1 MTYSQ
6 QFQDRTNS
14 YNQDLQRQ
22 WDSATSNYQVEVANA
37 GQAGEGMRALGALAT
52 LAGTKLEERK
62 NYLINQSKLKY
73 FNEGLRL
80 AEQGFEF
87 PDPNTPESEAE
98 FDLRLDQAIEA
109 RRNGMSVEFGHRILN
124 IGEHDRRHLQ
134 QGLVAY
140 ATTQFTPEAKQI
152 IKDEGLDVSTNA
164 NVAGSVSRA
173 TTMWMNNNFMNFDE
187 DIVLGALQKLQKKQA
202 ALRQEYTGLNNIRL
216 SEERLEGL
224 KYEIASGDT
233 DPQQALKFI
242 QTLTNPKD
250 GKPYNMADANKI
262 LQNHLKYL
270 ATNNALSDKVKD
282 SYFDFKPSWGGGK
295 TLGDLKKGFKSEIE
309 SLQIEA
315 ESKFADED
323 ATKRATAA
331 QLDANE
337 IIQRAD
343 EMIANGNRPDNQW
356 QSDELRAWRDKHA
369 GQSENWVSKIY
380 TAAELSQANRLIDV
394 NEIIDTSGYIVD
406 THPLLYGLSVKD
418 RTNLTNSGFIKKE
431 TEVPE
436 IERALSAQQKVL
448 DARIADVGATAGE
461 TPGTFNF
468 KGSQIKLKQ
477 DRAWRRLIK
486 QNVLRGD
493 DYISAI
499 DNAAE
504 KILSSYTKDPKTE
517 TQVIEPKFAE
527 ISADRVF
534 TSSREDTRRLIRAVS
549 DNPDA
554 PAGSHEIPTGVFEH
568 EKRRQQGMETDYH
581 PLIVNVADRIPNMS
595 RHDVAKW
602 FHRVGAQK
610 YTAPQIE
617 DYKDLKPFGVRVDK
631 LLSYGG
637 PAFIEQAKVETGSSA
652 VTYGDPEALHPGLTP
667 TNDDLFIAIGI
678 NEGTRT
684 ADGGYTDAY
693 EGHTD
698 PGDGAANRGTFSA
711 REGTPQEADAKW
723 TGILNQTR
731 LKYRPALQ
739 EFGITPDM
747 PEYKALMFNI
757 MDLRVQAPAAVEDF
771 IKQIPE
777 ILAQGI
783 NADSLGEARANAFVN
798 PATGNLDTTFA
809 SFEELLKDQKARSM
823 TFVNRARG

>member
-37 GQAGEGMRALGALAT
+37 GQTGEGMRALGALAT

-62 NYLINQSKLKY
+62 KYLINQSKLKY

-109 RRNGMSVEFGHRILN
+109 RRNGKSVEFGHRILN

-164 NVAGSVSRA
+164 NIAGSVSRA

-187 DIVLGALQKLQKKQA
+187 DIVFGALQKLQKKQA

-216 SEERLEGL
+216 SEERLQGL
-224 KYEIASGDT
+224 KYEIGSGQT
-233 DPQQALKFI
+233 DPQQALKII

-270 ATNNALSDKVKD
+270 ATNNALSDEVKE

-295 TLGDLKKGFKSEIE
+295 KLGELKEGFLSEIE

-315 ESKFADED
+315 LSKFADED
-323 ATKRATAA
+323 ATRRATSAK
-331 QLDANE
+331 LDANGILE
-337 IIQRAD
+337 KAA
-343 EMIANGNRPDNQW
+343 EFLANGERVDNEW
-356 QSDELRAWRDKHA
+356 QSGQLKAWRVEHA
-369 GQSENWVSKIY
+369 GQDESWVSKLV
-380 TAAELSQANRLIDV
+380 TATELSQKNRLDDV
-394 NEIIDTSGYIVD
+394 NEIIDRNGYIVD
-406 THPLLYGLSVKD
+406 THPILLGLSRD
-418 RTNLTNSGFIKKE
+418 ARQGLTNFIKAENEVPGIEKAKKASQAILDAKIKKIASAWGESDREFTLEGLEIKKE
-431 TEVPE
+431 
-436 IERALSAQQKVL
+436 
-448 DARIADVGATAGE
+448 
-461 TPGTFNF
+461 
-468 KGSQIKLKQ
+468 Q
-477 DRAWRRLIK
+477 DRAFERLIRK
-486 QNVLRGD
+486 NLIAGD
-493 DYISAI
+493 DYITAI
-499 DNAAE
+499 DNAETTITGKYEETEDGKLKAPDF
-504 KILSSYTKDPKTE
+504 LNMAKDRIFEST
-517 TQVIEPKFAE
+517 
-527 ISADRVF
+527 RG
-534 TSSREDTRRLIRAVS
+534 DTRRLTKAVFE
-549 DNPDA
+549 NPDA
-554 PAGSHEIPTGVFEH
+554 PLGSYEIPNGVFEH

-581 PLIVNVADRIPNMS
+581 PLIVNIADKIPNMS

-602 FHRVGAQK
+602 FHRVGGQPYK
-610 YTAPQIE
+610 APQIE
-617 DYKDLKPFGVRVDK
+617 DYKDLKPFGERVDR
-631 LLSYGG
+631 LLNYGG
-637 PAFIEQAKVETGSSA
+637 LAFIEQAKIESDTSA
-652 VTYGDPEALHPGLTP
+652 LTYGDPEALHPGLFP
-667 TNDDLFIAIGI
+667 TNDDLFLAIGI

-693 EGHTD
+693 YGHTD
-698 PGDGAANRGTFSA
+698 PGDGAQNRGTVSA
-711 REGTPQEADAKW
+711 REGTPEEADAVWQKI
-723 TGILNQTR
+723 TNDTR
-731 LKYRPALQ
+731 LNYRPVL
-739 EFGITPDM
+739 EDFGITPDM

-757 MDLRVQAPAAVEDF
+757 LDLRVQAPAAVGDF
-771 IKQIPE
+771 VQQIPAIIE
-777 ILAQGI
+777 QGI
-783 NADSLGEARANAFVN
+783 TAETLGQARANAFIN
-798 PATGNLDTTFA
+798 PATGQLDTTFA
-809 SFEELLKDQKARSM
+809 DFEALLKDQTSRSM
-823 TFVNRARG
+823 TYLNKARG

>member
-62 NYLINQSKLKY
+62 KYLINQSKLKY

-109 RRNGMSVEFGHRILN
+109 RRNGKSVEFGHRILN

-216 SEERLEGL
+216 SEERLQGL

-242 QTLTNPKD
+242 QTLTNPED

-270 ATNNALSDKVKD
+270 ATNNALSDEVKE

-295 TLGDLKKGFKSEIE
+295 TLGELKEGFASEIE

-323 ATKRATAA
+323 GKKRATAA

-337 IIQRAD
+337 IIQQAD

-356 QSDELRAWRDKHA
+356 QSDQLRKWRDKHA
-369 GQSENWVSKIY
+369 GQSEEWVGKIY

-394 NEIIDTSGYIVD
+394 NEIIDNSGYIVD
-406 THPLLYGLSVKD
+406 THPLLYGLSVKE
-418 RTNLTNSGFIKKE
+418 RTNLANSGFIKKE

-486 QNVLRGD
+486 QNVIKGD

-504 KILSSYTKDPKTE
+504 TILNAYTQDPKTE

-527 ISADRVF
+527 ISADRAF
-534 TSSREDTRRLIRAVS
+534 TSSREDTRRLIRAVFE
-549 DNPDA
+549 NPDA

-617 DYKDLKPFGVRVDK
+617 DYKDLKPFGIRVDK
-631 LLSYGG
+631 LLNYGG

-698 PGDGAANRGTFSA
+698 PGDGAQNRGTVSA

-723 TGILNQTR
+723 KGILNETR
-731 LKYRPALQ
+731 LNYRPVLQ
-739 EFGITPDM
+739 EFGVTPDM

-757 MDLRVQAPAAVEDF
+757 LDLRVQAPAAVEDF

-783 NADSLGEARANAFVN
+783 TADSLGRARANAFVN
-798 PATGNLDTTFA
+798 PATGELDTTFA
-809 SFEELLKDQKARSM
+809 SEEELLKDQKARSM

>member
-14 YNQDLQRQ
+14 YNQDLQRR
-22 WDSATSNYQVEVANA
+22 WESATANYQVDVANA
-37 GQAGEGMRALGALAT
+37 AREGEAMRGLGALAT

-109 RRNGMSVEFGHRILN
+109 RRNGKSVEFGHRILN

-216 SEERLEGL
+216 SEERLQGL
-224 KYEIASGDT
+224 KYEIGSGQT
-233 DPQQALKFI
+233 DPQQALKVI

-270 ATNNALSDKVKD
+270 ATNNALSEEVKD

-295 TLGDLKKGFKSEIE
+295 TLGELKEGFLSEIE

-323 ATKRATAA
+323 GTRRATAA
-331 QLDANE
+331 KLDANKIVQEAAE
-337 IIQRAD
+337 IL
-343 EMIANGNRPDNQW
+343 ANDGRVDDQW
-356 QSDELRAWRDKHA
+356 QSDKLREWRDTHA
-369 GQSENWVSKIY
+369 GQSEEWVSKIY

-394 NEIIDTSGYIVD
+394 KDIIEKSGYIVD
-406 THPLLYGLSVKD
+406 THPLLYGLSVED

-436 IERALSAQQKVL
+436 IERALSAQQKIL

-461 TPGTFNF
+461 KPGTFNF

-486 QNVLRGD
+486 QNVIKGD

-504 KILSSYTKDPKTE
+504 TILSGYTEDEKTE
-517 TQVIEPKFAE
+517 TQVIPPKFAE
-527 ISADRVF
+527 ISPDRVF
-534 TSSREDTRRLIRAVS
+534 TSSREDTRRLIRAVY

-617 DYKDLKPFGVRVDK
+617 DYKDLKPFGIRVDK

-698 PGDGAANRGTFSA
+698 PGDGAQNRGTVSA

-723 TGILNQTR
+723 KGILNETR

-739 EFGITPDM
+739 EFGVTPDM

-757 MDLRVQAPAAVEDF
+757 LDLTVQAPAAVEDF

-783 NADSLGEARANAFVN
+783 TADSLGRARANAFVN
-798 PATGNLDTTFA
+798 PATGELDTTFA
-809 SFEELLKDQKARSM
+809 SEQELLKDQKARSM